1 MQFSASE
8 AAECERILRWGLKE
22 DLGDA
27 GDLTSQAV
35 IDPERRWGAR
45 IVARR
50 AGVVAG
56 LPSLAILSG
65 LRGGSI
71 EVELLADDG
80 PVEEGR
86 SIARLSGP
94 ARELLAVERT
104 MLNLLSRLSG
114 VATFTARYVAAVAG
128 TKARICDTRKTT
140 PGWRRLEK
148 YAVRVGG
155 GLNHRAGLFD
165 AVLVKDNHL
174 AEIARREPDPIPWAV
189 ARARKRAPRGVVVEI
204 EVDSLS
210 QLAQALDAR
219 PDIVLLDNMTPQT
232 LSVAVEMRDLR
243 APGVLLEASGG
254 VSLDSVA
261 EIARSGVD
269 RISVGA
275 ITHSAPALDLAL
287 DDEGDAP

>member
-1 MQFSASE
+1 MQFNASE
-8 AAECERILRWGLKE
+8 AAECERILRWGLEE
-22 DLGDA
+22 DLGEA

-35 IDPERRWGAR
+35 IDPARRWAAR

-56 LPSLAILSG
+56 LPSLAILAG

-71 EVELLADDG
+71 EVQLLAGDG
-80 PVEEGR
+80 PVEKGR
-86 SIARLSGP
+86 PIAHLSGP

-114 VATFTARYVAAVAG
+114 IATLTARYVAAVCG
-128 TKARICDTRKTT
+128 CKARICDTRKTT

-155 GLNHRAGLFD
+155 GLNHRTGLFD
-165 AVLVKDNHL
+165 AVLIKDNHL
-174 AEIARREPDPIPWAV
+174 AEIARTQPDPIPWAV
-189 ARARKRAPRGVVVEI
+189 ARARENAPQGAVVEV
-204 EVDSLS
+204 EVDSLA
-210 QLAQALDAR
+210 QLARALDAR
-219 PDIVLLDNMTPQT
+219 PDIVLLDNMTPEN
-232 LSVAVEMRDLR
+232 LAVAVEMRDRR
-243 APGVLLEASGG
+243 APDVLLEASGG
-254 VSLDSVA
+254 ISLETVA
-261 EIARSGVD
+261 AIARSGVD